1 MLDLVYHTDSDLAYK
16 TYMEVLLRQGAQIGM
31 GSNYQLV
38 CLLEMLQW
46 KMVWK

>member
-16 TYMEVLLRQGAQIGM
+16 TYREVLLRQGAQIGV
-31 GSNYQLV
+31 GSNYPLA

-46 KMVWK
+46 KIV